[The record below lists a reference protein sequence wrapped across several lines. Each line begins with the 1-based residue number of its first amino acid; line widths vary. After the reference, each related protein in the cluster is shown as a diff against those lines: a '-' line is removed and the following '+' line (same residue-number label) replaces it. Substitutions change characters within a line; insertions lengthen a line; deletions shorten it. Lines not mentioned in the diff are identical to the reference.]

1 MTSDS
6 HGVSDA
12 SIAGG
17 QWIVM
22 LNAALTAVF
31 VVTAVVSAVVF
42 DQPWKAAGVAV
53 AVACF
58 AVGVV
63 AFLWGYWSAVQR
75 SRVDDIA
82 VAALYFLVDGAAPK
96 RVARTMNLLL
106 TVQVAGGLSTA
117 IARSSTDGK
126 PGSTLAFGI
135 LVPMLGLG
143 LNGLWGAHHGSFRLR
158 PDAEITDDSGGVR
171 PERDGTGQDEGH
183 D

>member
-1 MTSDS
+1 MS
-6 HGVSDA
+6 GVTNSVDDEHNEQVGA
-12 SIAGG
+12 
-17 QWIVM
+17 WIVA
-22 LNAALTAVF
+22 LNAALTVAF
-31 VVTAVVSAVVF
+31 AATAGVSTVVF
-42 DQPWKAAGVAV
+42 AQPWKAVGVAV

-75 SRVDDIA
+75 SRHDEIS
-82 VAALYFLVDGAAPK
+82 VAALYFLVDKCAPA
-96 RVARTMNLLL
+96 RVARRMNTLLGA
-106 TVQVAGGLSTA
+106 QVVIGLATA

-143 LNGLWGAHHGSFRLR
+143 LNGLWGAHHGRFRPR
-158 PDAEITDDSGGVR
+158 ITGDTDEVRHDGGV
-171 PERDGTGQDEGH
+171 TGQDESH